1 MSESQRLDNTQ
12 SNLAEQLDVNGL
24 DDQQVADYLRA
35 NPDFFA
41 QFPGVLQGLRLPH
54 QQKGS
59 VSLVERQAEQMRE
72 RVKVLQSQIADLVDI
87 AKQNERIYRVYA
99 DLNLRLYGCKSI
111 SDVERALDDVLLNQ
125 LDLTEVSIRLFGFDN
140 DLPETSKR
148 HLLKKR
154 FSDKIFYLGRL
165 NHSETQMVFTTPG
178 VQSVAMML
186 IGERGEMGILAVGSK
201 EPHHFHPGM
210 DTLLFTQLQ
219 KFLTLIIPQLAEY

>member
-1 MSESQRLDNTQ
+1 MSETQRMESAK
-12 SNLAEQLDVNGL
+12 SNLAEQLLEEPLTDE
-24 DDQQVADYLRA
+24 QVIEFLGA
-35 NPDFFA
+35 NPDFFVRY
-41 QFPGVLQGLRLPH
+41 PHVLPQLRIPH

-72 RVKVLQSQIADLVDI
+72 RVRILQSQIADLIDI
-87 AKQNERIYRVYA
+87 AKQNERIYRIYA
-99 DLNLRLYGCKSI
+99 DLNLRLYSCRCI
-111 SDVERALDDVLLNQ
+111 QDVEDALNDILLSQ

-148 HLLKKR
+148 HFLKKR
-154 FSDKIFYLGRL
+154 FNDNIFYLGRL
-165 NHSETQMVFTTPG
+165 NHAETNMLFNKPG

-186 IGERGEMGILAVGSK
+186 IGERGEMGLLAVGS
-201 EPHHFHPGM
+201 EAPHHFHPGM